1 MGSLFGRNILL
12 GIERQQR
19 QVENERKPVAV
30 DQEQDSEESVD
41 SGFGDDVGVKTV
53 AEVNGV
59 DVVTAASNQISLIS
73 EVATTET
80 YHSRSLYMIV
90 KKTCRNR
97 LTALMSTA
105 NR

>member
-1 MGSLFGRNILL
+1 LCH
-12 GIERQQR
+12 
-19 QVENERKPVAV
+19 
-30 DQEQDSEESVD
+30 
-41 SGFGDDVGVKTV
+41 
-53 AEVNGV
+53 
-59 DVVTAASNQISLIS
+59 LIS

>member
-1 MGSLFGRNILL
+1 
-12 GIERQQR
+12 
-19 QVENERKPVAV
+19 
-30 DQEQDSEESVD
+30 VD
-41 SGFGDDVGVKTV
+41 SGFGDDVGVETV
-53 AEVNGV
+53 AQVNGV
-59 DVVTAASNQISLIS
+59 DVVTAARNQLACVVQFSCRS
-73 EVATTET
+73 DET